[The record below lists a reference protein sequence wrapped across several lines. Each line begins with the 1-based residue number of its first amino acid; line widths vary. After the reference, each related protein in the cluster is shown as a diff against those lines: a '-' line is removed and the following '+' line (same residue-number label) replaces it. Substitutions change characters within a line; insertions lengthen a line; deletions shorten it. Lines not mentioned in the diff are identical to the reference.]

1 MVVKGLIDAGQVSEL
16 LADYD
21 RALRGEIEVPA
32 FGDRRVKGSMVQLA
46 NPSQHLPHW
55 REHAYFRRAL
65 ARGQAVD
72 RCRMRR
78 TSTISSS

>member
-32 FGDRRVKGSMVQLA
+32 FGDRRVKGAMVQLA
-46 NPSQHLPHW
+46 NPSQHMAHW
-55 REHAYFRRAL
+55 RGHAYFRRAL
-65 ARGQAVD
+65 LGGPAVD
-72 RCRMRR
+72 RCRTRR
-78 TSTISSS
+78 TSTINSS